1 MENDKKKNLKERYD
15 RLIYY
20 RYQETG
26 DKIPRKRKRKGK
38 DNQYYDEVYFETELE
53 RIFFSE
59 EEVKAFSLDKHG
71 QHIPYVDGE
80 LTILNNYLF
89 DFWGWYL
96 KAEGLALYG
105 HLKRHAYGK
114 KDWCFPN
121 LELISLKM
129 SKSVPTIR
137 NYLELLERY
146 GFIYKFG
153 VLNKDNEGREESPLY
168 KIRKKIPFLTEK
180 LLNGDPSI
188 QIDTKLPKHIQE
200 AQKKEKE
207 GLPERLFKDHE
218 KYVAEMMANAE
229 SVSIDVELNF
239 EEVYNEL
246 LKRGQR
252 QAKKKSA
259 LEQSKQLEIK
269 KDFIFEEITES
280 DKLIWKAVLR
290 FIEGKVSKPSFDTWF
305 KNTFAVTRKSNIYI
319 FVPNEFSRDWISNN
333 QGYQSLIQEALSE
346 YAPSIDE
353 IIIKS
358 ITDQTFDLE

>member
-1 MENDKKKNLKERYD
+1 MENEKKKNLKERYD
-15 RLIYY
+15 SLIYY

-26 DKIPRKRKRKGK
+26 EKIPRKRKRKGK
-38 DNQYYDEVYFETELE
+38 DDQYHDEVYFESELE
-53 RIFFSE
+53 RIYFTE
-59 EEVKAFSLDKHG
+59 DEIKNFSLDKHG

-105 HLKRHAYGK
+105 HLKRHSYGK

-129 SKSVPTIR
+129 SKSIPTIR

-153 VLNKDNEGREESPLY
+153 VLNKDNDGREESPLY
-168 KIRKKIPFLTEK
+168 KVRKKIPFLTEK
-180 LLNGDPSI
+180 LLNGDPDI
-188 QIDTKLPKHIQE
+188 VINTRYPKHIQE
-200 AQKKEKE
+200 AQKKERE
-207 GLPERLFKDHE
+207 GLPKRLFKDHE
-218 KYVAEMMANAE
+218 RYVAEMMANTE
-229 SVSIDVELNF
+229 SISIDVELNF

-252 QAKKKSA
+252 IAKKKSS
-259 LEQSKQLEIK
+259 LEQSKQISLK
-269 KDFIFEEITES
+269 KEFINDEITET
-280 DKLIWKAVLR
+280 DKIMW
-290 FIEGKVSKPSFDTWF
+290 EGVQRYIKDKISKPSYDTWF
-305 KNTFAVTRKSNIYI
+305 QNTFAIYHKSNIYI
-319 FVPNEFSRDWISNN
+319 FVPNEFTRDWIVQNTN
-333 QGYQSLIQEALSE
+333 YQSLIKEGLAEYNQE
-346 YAPSIDE
+346 YNE

-358 ITDQTFDLE
+358 ITEQNKKE